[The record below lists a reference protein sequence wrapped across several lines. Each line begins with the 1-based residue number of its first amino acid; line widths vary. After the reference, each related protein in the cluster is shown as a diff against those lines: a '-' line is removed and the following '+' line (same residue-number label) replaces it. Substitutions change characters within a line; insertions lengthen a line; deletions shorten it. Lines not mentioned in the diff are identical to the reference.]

1 MVVGRTS
8 ADSTLRTPWI
18 VMYHTFLPCINIS
31 HFYKVDALLYLLRVL
46 QVTGAW
52 VPINAMFIKFK
63 GNPQQWLACFP
74 PLLPL
79 RRGSST
85 VDYPQQSTPWG
96 SNVAANC

>member
-46 QVTGAW
+46 QVTGST
-52 VPINAMFIKFK
+52 
-63 GNPQQWLACFP
+63 QC
-74 PLLPL
+74 LLSSKVTLNNGLPASHPCSHYDVDPRQSTTL
-79 RRGSST
+79 SSQRRGG
-85 VDYPQQSTPWG
+85 QM
-96 SNVAANC
+96 